1 MINDLILIFAILT
14 INLFFFKFF
23 IKLFLKIKI
32 YDEPDFLR
40 KIHKINVPLVGG
52 TIFILNIFLYFLTKI
67 FLLEIS
73 FFDGYREIVGFL
85 FGAILIF
92 LVGLY
97 DDRYS
102 LKPNTKLI
110 LIAIIVATSVN
121 ISDTFQVNYINFLFY
136 ENTIYLKNFG
146 IIFTIFCFLVFLNA
160 FNMMDGINGLSVT
173 YFIICLIY
181 LVLLNNNF
189 NFFLFLFFP
198 AVIFL
203 FFNFQNK
210 VFLGDSGSLLLGF
223 ILSCIFIKFH
233 NEQYI
238 YADQIVLLMI
248 IPGIDMLRVA
258 INRVI
263 KKQHPFKADQSHLHH
278 LILKK
283 YSPKVSYSVIIT
295 LVGITALMSQIFTN
309 KFINLSQIIVIVIIY
324 FIYININKL
333 K

>member
-1 MINDLILIFAILT
+1 MINDLIFICNFNNKFI
-14 INLFFFKFF
+14 FFFKFF

-121 ISDTFQVNYINFLFY
+121 ISDTFQVNYY
-136 ENTIYLKNFG
+136 
-146 IIFTIFCFLVFLNA
+146 
-160 FNMMDGINGLSVT
+160 
-173 YFIICLIY
+173 
-181 LVLLNNNF
+181 
-189 NFFLFLFFP
+189 
-198 AVIFL
+198 
-203 FFNFQNK
+203 
-210 VFLGDSGSLLLGF
+210 
-223 ILSCIFIKFH
+223 
-233 NEQYI
+233 
-238 YADQIVLLMI
+238 
-248 IPGIDMLRVA
+248 
-258 INRVI
+258 
-263 KKQHPFKADQSHLHH
+263 
-278 LILKK
+278 
-283 YSPKVSYSVIIT
+283 
-295 LVGITALMSQIFTN
+295 
-309 KFINLSQIIVIVIIY
+309 NL
-324 FIYININKL
+324 
-333 K
+333 

>member
-1 MINDLILIFAILT
+1 MINDLILIIAILI
-14 INLFFFKFF
+14 INIFFFRVF
-23 IKLFLKIKI
+23 IKLFLKLKI

-40 KIHKINVPLVGG
+40 KIHITNVPLVGG
-52 TIFILNIFLYFLTKI
+52 MIFILNIFLYLLTKI
-67 FLLEIS
+67 FLIEIS
-73 FFDGYREIVGFL
+73 FFNGFREIVSFL
-85 FGAILIF
+85 LGAILVF

-121 ISDTFQVNYINFLFY
+121 ISETFQVNYINFLFY
-136 ENTIYLKNFG
+136 ENTIYLNNFG

-173 YFIICLIY
+173 YFLICLIY
-181 LVLLNNNF
+181 LVLLNNNL
-189 NFFLFLFFP
+189 NFFLFLLLP

-233 NEQYI
+233 NEDYI

-258 INRVI
+258 INRI
-263 KKQHPFKADQSHLHH
+263 LKKQHPFKADQSHLHH

-283 YSPKVSYSVIIT
+283 YSPKVSYIVIIT
-295 LVGITALMSQIFTN
+295 LIGITALMSQIFTS
-309 KFINLSQIIVIVIIY
+309 KFINLSQIIVILIIY
-324 FIYININKL
+324 FTYININKS

>member
-1 MINDLILIFAILT
+1 M
-14 INLFFFKFF
+14 
-23 IKLFLKIKI
+23 
-32 YDEPDFLR
+32 
-40 KIHKINVPLVGG
+40 
-52 TIFILNIFLYFLTKI
+52 
-67 FLLEIS
+67 
-73 FFDGYREIVGFL
+73 
-85 FGAILIF
+85 
-92 LVGLY
+92 
-97 DDRYS
+97 
-102 LKPNTKLI
+102 
-110 LIAIIVATSVN
+110 
-121 ISDTFQVNYINFLFY
+121 
-136 ENTIYLKNFG
+136 
-146 IIFTIFCFLVFLNA
+146 
-160 FNMMDGINGLSVT
+160 
-173 YFIICLIY
+173 
-181 LVLLNNNF
+181 VLLNNNF

-210 VFLGDSGSLLLGF
+210 VFLGDSVLLLGF

-295 LVGITALMSQIFTN
+295 LVGIT
-309 KFINLSQIIVIVIIY
+309 V
-324 FIYININKL
+324 
-333 K
+333 

>member
-1 MINDLILIFAILT
+1 ML
-14 INLFFFKFF
+14 
-23 IKLFLKIKI
+23 
-32 YDEPDFLR
+32 
-40 KIHKINVPLVGG
+40 
-52 TIFILNIFLYFLTKI
+52 
-67 FLLEIS
+67 
-73 FFDGYREIVGFL
+73 
-85 FGAILIF
+85 GAILVF

-121 ISDTFQVNYINFLFY
+121 ISETFQVNYLNFLFY
-136 ENTIYLKNFG
+136 ENTIYLNNFG

-173 YFIICLIY
+173 YFLICLIY
-181 LVLLNNNF
+181 LVLLNNNL
-189 NFFLFLFFP
+189 NFFLFLLLP

-233 NEQYI
+233 NEDYI

-258 INRVI
+258 INRI
-263 KKQHPFKADQSHLHH
+263 LKKQHPFKADQSHLHH

-283 YSPKVSYSVIIT
+283 YSPKVSYIVIIT
-295 LVGITALMSQIFTN
+295 LIGITALMSQIFTS
-309 KFINLSQIIVIVIIY
+309 KFINLSQIIVILIIY
-324 FIYININKL
+324 FTYININKS